1 MDIWLIW
8 HHMMILNNKRTA
20 STDQLDQKKQQ
31 LRHVKTTVVL
41 SHPYVLKSGP
51 LVPFS
56 SRGPL
61 LFVNLKFVK
70 YKSKFLREL
79 NGSGTVNLRKIRDG
93 SVACTLEEQRENLK
107 ASHTA
112 ESLGALSRLAILPQC
127 SFPDLLAEVPFP
139 LLDPDRVL
147 PGKKQ
152 SWETLPRAKPIWTG
166 TLPSRLRTILYSGTV
181 PKPSGTVPE
190 PFWSKKTNS
199 KAKKQPKG
207 STNPR
212 NKKHFTATLYHAGA
226 VQMTVHIFCEG
237 PWRIFFNNTALSVD
251 CQGHNPKCLP
261 LWEVRTNLCDEVDHV
276 CWGFFTAYL
285 CLYAVLMYT
294 PSPLV
299 GRSEICIRD

>member
-1 MDIWLIW
+1 MVLWLAPW
-8 HHMMILNNKRTA
+8 KNN
-20 STDQLDQKKQQ
+20 
-31 LRHVKTTVVL
+31 
-41 SHPYVLKSGP
+41 
-51 LVPFS
+51 
-56 SRGPL
+56 
-61 LFVNLKFVK
+61 
-70 YKSKFLREL
+70 
-79 NGSGTVNLRKIRDG
+79 
-93 SVACTLEEQRENLK
+93 ENLK

-152 SWETLPRAKPIWTG
+152 SWETLPRAKPIWNRN
-166 TLPSRLRTILYSGTV
+166 PSKPAKNYILE
-181 PKPSGTVPE
+181 PFQNRPE
-190 PFWSKKTNS
+190 PFRNRSDPKKLTR
-199 KAKKQPKG
+199 KQKKQPKG

-261 LWEVRTNLCDEVDHV
+261 L
-276 CWGFFTAYL
+276 
-285 CLYAVLMYT
+285 
-294 PSPLV
+294 
-299 GRSEICIRD
+299 

>member
-1 MDIWLIW
+1 
-8 HHMMILNNKRTA
+8 MILNNKRTA

-152 SWETLPRAKPIWTG
+152 SWETLPRAKPIWNRN
-166 TLPSRLRTILYSGTV
+166 PSKPAKNYILE
-181 PKPSGTVPE
+181 PFQNRPE
-190 PFWSKKTNS
+190 PFRNRSDPKKLTR
-199 KAKKQPKG
+199 KQKN
-207 STNPR
+207 NPR
-212 NKKHFTATLYHAGA
+212 AAQIHVTKNTLPRHFTTQG
-226 VQMTVHIFCEG
+226 
-237 PWRIFFNNTALSVD
+237 LS
-251 CQGHNPKCLP
+251 K
-261 LWEVRTNLCDEVDHV
+261 
-276 CWGFFTAYL
+276 
-285 CLYAVLMYT
+285 
-294 PSPLV
+294 
-299 GRSEICIRD
+299 